1 MTTLEK
7 PAYTGRVRY
16 NAQAARHYQER
27 DQGKH
32 LAEMALVKKAFRHV
46 PQGRVLDVPSG
57 GGRVSLWLA
66 KHGYTVTAAD
76 LSESM
81 LEIVRENVAAEQL
94 SIEVHHQDVEHLK
107 YESKSFDAVIS
118 FRLFHHFPNPE
129 IRARTVAELC
139 RVARRYVLVSYFS
152 PWAVTS
158 VKRRLQKQFFGR
170 KMAKFATPLAELVR
184 YFEANDFTF
193 VENFARTPI
202 IHTLNLA
209 VFRRSS

>member
-1 MTTLEK
+1 MTSSEK

-16 NAQAARHYQER
+16 TALASRHYQQR

-32 LAEMALVKKAFRHV
+32 RAEMSLVKKAFRHV
-46 PQGRVLDVPSG
+46 PKGRVLDVPSG

-66 KHGYTVTAAD
+66 KNGYTVTAAD

-81 LEIVRENVAAEQL
+81 LEIVRENVLAEQL
-94 SIEVHHQDVEHLK
+94 SIEVHHQDIEHLK
-107 YESKSFDAVIS
+107 YESQSFDAVIS

-139 RVARRYVLVSYFS
+139 RVARRFVLVSYFS

-158 VKRRLQKQFFGR
+158 VKRQLQKQFFGR
-170 KMAKFATPLAELVR
+170 KMVKFATPLGELTR
-184 YFEANDFTF
+184 YFETQGFAF
-193 VENFARTPI
+193 VENFARAPI